1 MVLIGSEQEPPAPP
15 PRRHTVLIGSEQEP
29 PAPPSR
35 RRLRRLWL
43 VPVTAVV
50 AAVAAV
56 TAFLAVSATTGS
68 QRSSPTAN
76 GHASASSRAS
86 SSRETSTTPPLP
98 PPPPPPVDARPLASD
113 PLPGEGHW
121 VPAGRPTVWA
131 PDGRPNGTVP
141 VVYTTT
147 LRPGSGSSPT
157 GLALIDTK
165 LTKTVLYAGTEE
177 PSGSW
182 PAQGA
187 IDPSVRPEL
196 VAAFN
201 SGFRLGTG
209 SGGWYTDGR
218 AALPLQDGYA
228 SLVVHADGSA
238 TVGVWGR
245 DVTLTPDVVSVRQNL
260 HLLVDGGAPANLGS
274 SWGATL
280 GGGSA
285 VWRSAVGVDAAGDLI
300 YAGGPGLDPAGLAN
314 VLVAAGCV
322 RAMELDINPQWV
334 SFSTYVAAPLAPPDQ
349 VQGTP
354 LLAGMNYGPTH
365 WLEPS
370 SRDFLA
376 VFTR

>member
-1 MVLIGSEQEPPAPP
+1 MVLIGSEKEPPYPP
-15 PRRHTVLIGSEQEP
+15 P
-29 PAPPSR
+29 R
-35 RRLRRLWL
+35 RRLRRLWFI
-43 VPVTAVV
+43 PV
-50 AAVAAV
+50 AAVVLAAAAV
-56 TAFLAVSATTGS
+56 TAVLTTSGTSGPERSSRTASAQPGTVTRSSSGRATT
-68 QRSSPTAN
+68 T
-76 GHASASSRAS
+76 
-86 SSRETSTTPPLP
+86 LP
-98 PPPPPPVDARPLASD
+98 PPPPPPPPADARPLVSP

-121 VPAGRPTVWA
+121 MPAGRLAVWA
-131 PDGRPNGTVP
+131 PGGRAAGTTP

-147 LRPGSGSSPT
+147 LRPGGGSAPT
-157 GLALIDTK
+157 GLALVNTQ
-165 LTKTVLYAGTEE
+165 LTKTVLYAGTDE
-177 PSGSW
+177 PSGAW
-182 PAQGA
+182 PAQGT
-187 IDPSVRPEL
+187 IDSSLRPQM

-209 SGGWYTDGR
+209 SGGWYTAGR

-228 SLVVHADGSA
+228 SLVIHADGSA
-238 TVGVWGR
+238 TVGQWGR
-245 DVTLTPDVVSVRQNL
+245 DATLTPDVVSVRQNL

-280 GGGSA
+280 GGGSN
-285 VWRSAVGVDAAGDLI
+285 VWRSAVGVDAAGNLI
-300 YAGGPGLDPAGLAN
+300 YAAGPALSPASLAQ

-334 SFSTYVAAPLAPPDQ
+334 SLSTYAPVPLAPPDQ

-370 SRDFLA
+370 SRDFIA

>member
-1 MVLIGSEQEPPAPP
+1 V
-15 PRRHTVLIGSEQEP
+15 
-29 PAPPSR
+29 
-35 RRLRRLWL
+35 
-43 VPVTAVV
+43 VTA
-50 AAVAAV
+50 
-56 TAFLAVSATTGS
+56 GS
-68 QRSSPTAN
+68 SGSGRSSPTA
-76 GHASASSRAS
+76 GAQQRSSHG
-86 SSRETSTTPPLP
+86 STTTTAP
-98 PPPPPPVDARPLASD
+98 PPPPPPPPADAQLLASA
-113 PLPGEGHW
+113 PVPGEGHW
-121 VPAGRPTVWA
+121 VPAGRVAVWA

-147 LRPGSGSSPT
+147 LRPGNGSSPT
-157 GLALIDTK
+157 GLAWINTK
-165 LTKTVLYAGTEE
+165 LTKTVLYAGTGE
-177 PSGSW
+177 PAGAW

-187 IDPSVRPEL
+187 IDPTVRPQL

-201 SGFRLGTG
+201 SGFRLGTA
-209 SGGWYTDGR
+209 SGGWYTAGR

-228 SLVVHADGSA
+228 SLAIHADGSA
-238 TVGVWGR
+238 TVGLWGR

-280 GGGSA
+280 GGGSN
-285 VWRSAVGVDAAGDLI
+285 VWRSALGVDGGGNLI
-300 YAGGPGLDPAGLAN
+300 YAGGPALDPAGLAH

-334 SFSTYVAAPLAPPDQ
+334 SFSTYAPVPLAPPDQ

>member
-1 MVLIGSEQEPPAPP
+1 MVLIGSGKE
-15 PRRHTVLIGSEQEP
+15 S
-29 PAPPSR
+29 PSSPR
-35 RRLRRLWL
+35 RRLGRLWFA
-43 VPVTAVV
+43 PVAAVVV
-50 AAVAAV
+50 AAAV
-56 TAFLAVSATTGS
+56 VSAVLATSGS
-68 QRSSPTAN
+68 SGPERSSRTAAAQH
-76 GHASASSRAS
+76 GG
-86 SSRETSTTPPLP
+86 STTTTVP
-98 PPPPPPVDARPLASD
+98 PPPPPPPPADAHPLASA

-121 VPAGRPTVWA
+121 VPAGRVAVWA
-131 PDGRPNGTVP
+131 PEGRPNGTVP

-147 LRPGSGSSPT
+147 LRPGNGSAPT
-157 GLALIDTK
+157 GLAWINTK
-165 LTKTVLYAGTEE
+165 LTKTVLYAGTGE
-177 PSGSW
+177 PAGSW

-187 IDPSVRPEL
+187 VDPSVRPQL

-209 SGGWYTDGR
+209 SGGWYTAGR

-228 SLVVHADGSA
+228 SLVMHADGSA

-260 HLLVDGGAPANLGS
+260 HPLVDGGAPANLGS

-280 GGGSA
+280 GGGSN
-285 VWRSAVGVDAAGDLI
+285 VWRSAVGVDAGGNLI
-300 YAGGPGLDPAGLAN
+300 YAAGPALDPAGLAN

-334 SFSTYVAAPLAPPDQ
+334 SFSTYAPVPLAAPDQ

-354 LLAGMNYGPTH
+354 LLTGMNYGPTH

>member
-1 MVLIGSEQEPPAPP
+1 MVLIGSEKEPSPPPA
-15 PRRHTVLIGSEQEP
+15 
-29 PAPPSR
+29 R
-35 RRLRRLWL
+35 RRLRRLWFA
-43 VPVTAVV
+43 PVAAAVV
-50 AAVAAV
+50 AVAAV
-56 TAFLAVSATTGS
+56 SAVLTTSGS
-68 QRSSPTAN
+68 SGPERPSRT
-76 GHASASSRAS
+76 ASAQQAS
-86 SSRETSTTPPLP
+86 TPHGSTHGGGTTTTP
-98 PPPPPPVDARPLASD
+98 PPPPPPPPAGAQPRAGP

-121 VPAGRPTVWA
+121 VPAGRPAAWA
-131 PDGRPNGTVP
+131 PNGRPDGTVP

-157 GLALIDTK
+157 GLALIDTR
-165 LTKTVLYAGTEE
+165 LTKTVLYAGTGE
-177 PSGSW
+177 PAGAW

-187 IDPSVRPEL
+187 IDATVRPQL

-201 SGFRLGTG
+201 SGFRLGTA
-209 SGGWYTDGR
+209 SGGWYTAGR

-228 SLVVHADGSA
+228 SLAIHVDGWA
-238 TVGVWGR
+238 TVGQWGR

-280 GGGSA
+280 GGGSN
-285 VWRSAVGVDAAGDLI
+285 VWRSAVGVDAGGNLI
-300 YAGGPGLDPAGLAN
+300 YAAGPALDPAGLAN

-334 SFSTYVAAPLAPPDQ
+334 SFSTYAPVPLAAPDQ

-354 LLAGMNYGPTH
+354 LLTGMNYGPTH

>member
-1 MVLIGSEQEPPAPP
+1 MVLIDSEKEPSSPPA
-15 PRRHTVLIGSEQEP
+15 
-29 PAPPSR
+29 R
-35 RRLRRLWL
+35 RRLRRLWFA
-43 VPVTAVV
+43 PVAAAVV
-50 AAVAAV
+50 AVAV
-56 TAFLAVSATTGS
+56 VSAVLTTSGS
-68 QRSSPTAN
+68 SGPERPSRT
-76 GHASASSRAS
+76 ASAQQAS
-86 SSRETSTTPPLP
+86 TPHGSTHGGGTTTTP
-98 PPPPPPVDARPLASD
+98 PPPPPPPPADAHPLASP

-121 VPAGRPTVWA
+121 VPAGRPAAWA
-131 PDGRPNGTVP
+131 PNGRPDGTVP

-177 PSGSW
+177 PSGAW

-187 IDPSVRPEL
+187 IDPSVRPQL

-201 SGFRLGTG
+201 SGFRLGTA
-209 SGGWYTDGR
+209 SGGWYAAGK

-228 SLVVHADGSA
+228 SLVIHTDGSA
-238 TVGVWGR
+238 TVGLWGR

-260 HLLVDGGAPANLGS
+260 HLLVDGDAPANLGS
-274 SWGATL
+274 GWGATL
-280 GGGSA
+280 GGGSS
-285 VWRSAVGVDAAGDLI
+285 VWRSALGVDAAGNLI
-300 YAGGPGLDPAGLAN
+300 YAAGPALDPTGLAH

-334 SFSTYVAAPLAPPDQ
+334 TFSTYAPVPLAPPDQ

-365 WLEPS
+365 WLGPT